1 MKKMRAMMILYNII
15 LFAVALVLL
24 PYFAVKVA
32 LTGKYR
38 RSIGPKLGFVDQERF
53 YSLKGEPRIWVH
65 AVSVGEVTAAAPI
78 VAALRERYPKGCIV
92 VSTTTETGRL
102 MAEKLIPEATALIY
116 FPLDLPFVVKKLIRL
131 VRPSVFVPVETE
143 LWPNFLRACR
153 SMGIKVV
160 MV

>member
-1 MKKMRAMMILYNII
+1 MTEWGKMKKMRAMMIVYNMV
-15 LFAVALVLL
+15 LFLAALVLL

-38 RSIGPKLGFVDQERF
+38 RSIGPKLGFVDQQQF
-53 YSLKGEPRIWVH
+53 QNLKGTPRIWVH

-102 MAEKLIPEATALIY
+102 MAERLIKGATTLIY
-116 FPLDLPFVVKKLIRL
+116 FPLDLPWVVKKLIRL
-131 VRPSVFVPVETE
+131 VQPEVFVPVET
-143 LWPNFLRACR
+143 
-153 SMGIKVV
+153 
-160 MV
+160 